1 MKNQKEGCSFT
12 VTGLIIVLVTA
23 SFFIALFPNVMIS
36 STDIANNLTVY
47 NAASGE
53 YSLKVMTIVALTMV
67 PIVLA
72 YTMWS
77 YYIFRKRV
85 TPKEHL
91 EY

>member
-1 MKNQKEGCSFT
+1 
-12 VTGLIIVLVTA
+12 
-23 SFFIALFPNVMIS
+23 MIS

-53 YSLKVMTIVALTMV
+53 YSLKSDDNCGTYNGSNCSRL
-67 PIVLA
+67 
-72 YTMWS
+72 
-77 YYIFRKRV
+77 YYLELLHFPKRV